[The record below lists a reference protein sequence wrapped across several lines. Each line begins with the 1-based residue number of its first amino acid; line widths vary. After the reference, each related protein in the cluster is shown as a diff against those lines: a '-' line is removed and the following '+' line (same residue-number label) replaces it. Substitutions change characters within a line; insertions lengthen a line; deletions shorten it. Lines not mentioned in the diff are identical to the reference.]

1 MKLPDTAAQIG
12 ARYRSDRVF
21 RGKVG
26 IYRGMT
32 VNLVYSLFRGVMGV
46 IYSSVWLLSTA
57 AYYLVLGCIR
67 LGLARAYRMKEARGG
82 LDYERRCYGRTAW
95 LLLLLD
101 IPMGGMIILMIVTE
115 TGSAYPGYTIYAS
128 AAYTFYIMTM
138 SVLDVI
144 RFRKLGSPILSAAK
158 VLNSVAAMM
167 SILGLQNALI
177 STFSPENKDYLRLM
191 NSLTGTGIYLLVI
204 AIAIYMVSR
213 SRKGGAK
220 REQVRE

>member
-32 VNLVYSLFRGVMGV
+32 VNLVYGLFRGVMGV

-82 LDYERRCYGRTAW
+82 LDYECRCYGRTAW

-191 NSLTGTGIYLLVI
+191 NTLTGTGIYLLVI

-220 REQVRE
+220 REQVRK

>member
-1 MKLPDTAAQIG
+1 MKLPNTAAQIG

-32 VNLVYSLFRGVMGV
+32 VNLVYGLFRGVMGV

-67 LGLARAYRMKEARGG
+67 LGLARAYRMKRGG

-158 VLNSVAAMM
+158 VLNFVAAMM

-177 STFSPENKDYLRLM
+177 STFSPEDKDYLRLM
-191 NSLTGTGIYLLVI
+191 NTLTGTGIYLLVI